1 MKRARLGTLKLVAVA
16 GVFTTLISACGGSST
31 SGDTTSS
38 GLEKKSIT
46 VAALPIVDT
55 VGFFIAQQK
64 GFFEQEGLNITVKP
78 VVQSAAAISAMLSGS
93 ADIIAGGNYVSF
105 FEGEANGVFKI
116 RVLVDGT
123 SCGRHTFSVLALPK
137 SGIRRP
143 ADLVGKT
150 IAVNIPNNIQSL
162 MLNALL
168 SADNVDASKV
178 TYVPV
183 PFPQMAAALQAGRV
197 DAISTVEPFLTGA
210 EKQLGA
216 GDVANQCIGALSGM
230 PLSGYFAT
238 QSWVQ
243 KYPHTARAFQRAL
256 EKGQE
261 LADSNRALVE
271 KVLPTYSKVT
281 PKVAALISLND
292 FPMSLD
298 ATRLQRVA
306 NLMLAGKLLTKP
318 LNVAPLL
325 FK

>member
-1 MKRARLGTLKLVAVA
+1 MKRSLSGNLKFVALASVLA
-16 GVFTTLISACGGSST
+16 IIVSACGGSAS
-31 SGDTTSS
+31 SSDTKAG
-38 GLEKKSIT
+38 GLEKKNIT

-55 VGFFIAQQK
+55 VGFFIAQK
-64 GFFEQEGLNITVKP
+64 EGFFRQEGLNVTVKP
-78 VVQSAAAISAMLSGS
+78 VVQSIAAISAMLSGS
-93 ADIIAGGNYVSF
+93 VDIIAGGNYVSF
-105 FEGEANGVFKI
+105 FEGEAKGAFKI

-123 SCGRHTFSVLALPK
+123 SCGHHTFSVLALAK
-137 SGIRRP
+137 SGIKTP
-143 ADLVGKT
+143 ADLAGKT
-150 IAVNIPNNIQSL
+150 VAVNIPNNIQSL

-168 SADNVDASKV
+168 NADNVDASKV

-197 DAISTVEPFLTGA
+197 DAISAVEPFLTGA
-210 EKQLGA
+210 EKELGA
-216 GDVANQCIGALSGM
+216 TEVTDQCMGALSGM

-243 KYPHTARAFQRAL
+243 KYPRTARAFQRAV
-256 EKGQE
+256 EKGQV
-261 LADSNRALVE
+261 LADTNRALVE

-281 PKVAALISLND
+281 PKVAALISLNN
-292 FPMSLD
+292 FPTSLD

-306 NLMLAGKLLTKP
+306 NLMLTGKLLAKP